1 MWASSATPEPIGGAV
16 TLPSMTSPSQA
27 SSASLVQP
35 EYWWYRARSE
45 LLRTVLEPYLDGPG
59 RLLDVGSAD
68 GPSVA
73 WMRRPGSDRVALDVD
88 MDALAAGDVCASAL
102 ALPFRDGS
110 FAVVA
115 ALDVVEHCEPEARA
129 LSELLRVLRP
139 GGRLLLSVPAY
150 QWAWTQFD
158 VDAGHHRRYTRKRLV
173 RAVEAAGATVER
185 ATYIFAGTL
194 PLFTAERIG
203 RKLRRPADEPGMT
216 LPEVSPTVERVLMG
230 LCRMDRWLLSRR
242 DLPFGSSVVLAAT
255 KVAGG

>member
-1 MWASSATPEPIGGAV
+1 
-16 TLPSMTSPSQA
+16 MTSPSQA
-27 SSASLVQP
+27 SSASLFQP
-35 EYWWYRARSE
+35 QYWWYRARSE

-88 MDALAAGDVCASAL
+88 MDVLAPGDVCASAL

-110 FAVVA
+110 FDVVT

-139 GGRLLLSVPAY
+139 GGRLLLAVPAY

-194 PLFTAERIG
+194 PLFAAERIG
-203 RKLRRPADEPGMT
+203 RKLRRPADEPAS

-242 DLPFGSSVVLAAT
+242 DLPFGSSLVLAAT
-255 KVAGG
+255 KSAGG